1 MKIDSYSFGKIVID
15 GKSYS
20 SDVII
25 FKDRVISNWWRREGH
40 TLCLGDLKSIP
51 FISSPLRGEDLGEGE
66 KIEVLII
73 GTGASGMMKVLK
85 EVKDYLN
92 SKGIMFIEERTEE
105 ACRIYSKLSNSR
117 NISAA
122 LHLTC

>member
-1 MKIDSYSFGKIVID
+1 MKIDSYSFGRIVIN

-25 FKDRVISNWWRREGH
+25 LKDRVISNWWRREGH
-40 TLCLGDLKSIP
+40 KLCLNDLKDIE
-51 FISSPLRGEDLGEGE
+51 IE
-66 KIEVLII
+66 KDETLVV

-85 EVKDYLN
+85 EVRDYFK
-92 SKGIMFIEERTEE
+92 SKEVKVIEERTEE
-105 ACRIYSKLSNSR
+105 ACKIYNKLSNSKYV
-117 NISAA
+117 IAA

>member
-25 FKDRVISNWWRREGH
+25 LKNRVISNWWRREGH
-40 TLCLGDLKSIP
+40 ELCLEDLKDIMK
-51 FISSPLRGEDLGEGE
+51 E
-66 KIEVLII
+66 KFEVLII

-92 SKGIMFIEERTEE
+92 SEGIELIEERTEE
-105 ACRIYSKLSNSR
+105 SCRIYNKLSSSH

>member
-1 MKIDSYSFGKIVID
+1 MKIDSYSFGNIVID

-25 FKDRVISNWWRREGH
+25 LKDRVISNWWRREGH
-40 TLCLGDLKSIP
+40 TLCLDDLKDILTTP
-51 FISSPLRGEDLGEGE
+51 FSPPSEGGERGGD
-66 KIEVLII
+66 VLVV

-85 EVKDYLN
+85 EVRDYFKL
-92 SKGIMFIEERTEE
+92 KGVRIIEKTTDK
-105 ACRIYSKLSNSR
+105 ACKTYNKLHDSHNV
-117 NISAA
+117 SAA

>member
-1 MKIDSYSFGKIVID
+1 MKIDSYSFGNIVID

-25 FKDRVISNWWRREGH
+25 LKDRVISNWWRGEGH
-40 TLCLGDLKSIP
+40 ELCLKDLKDIE
-51 FISSPLRGEDLGEGE
+51 IE
-66 KIEVLII
+66 KSGTLVV

-85 EVKDYLN
+85 EVKDFYN
-92 SKGIMFIEERTEE
+92 SKGIKLIEEKTEE
-105 ACRIYSKLSNSR
+105 ACRIYNKQSNSR
-117 NISAA
+117 NILAA

>member
-1 MKIDSYSFGKIVID
+1 MKIDSYSFGNIVID

-25 FKDRVISNWWRREGH
+25 LKDRVVSNWWRREGH
-40 TLCLGDLKSIP
+40 KLCLNDLKDIE
-51 FISSPLRGEDLGEGE
+51 IEKGEAL
-66 KIEVLII
+66 VV

-85 EVKDYLN
+85 EVSDYFN
-92 SKGIMFIEERTEE
+92 SKGIKFIEEKTEE
-105 ACRIYSKLSNSR
+105 ACRIYNKLSNSR

>member
-1 MKIDSYSFGKIVID
+1 MKIDSYSFGRIVID

-25 FKDRVISNWWRREGH
+25 LKDRVISNWWRREGH
-40 TLCLGDLKSIP
+40 TLCLDDLKSIP

-85 EVKDYLN
+85 EVMDYFT
-92 SKGIMFIEERTEE
+92 SKGIKLIEERTEE
-105 ACRIYSKLSNSR
+105 ACRIYNKLSNSH

>member
-1 MKIDSYSFGKIVID
+1 MKIDSYSFGNIVID

-25 FKDRVISNWWRREGH
+25 LKDRVISNWWRREGH
-40 TLCLGDLKSIP
+40 KLCLNDLKDILTTP
-51 FISSPLRGEDLGEGE
+51 FSPPSEGGERGG
-66 KIEVLII
+66 EVLVV

-85 EVKDYLN
+85 EVSDYFN
-92 SKGIMFIEERTEE
+92 SKGIKFIEEKTEE
-105 ACRIYSKLSNSR
+105 ACRIYNKLSNSR